1 MLAVGDWLNPV
12 PVPKA
17 VLPVVE
23 LYQVMTPV
31 AQVAF
36 SVMAVPEQIFV
47 ALTDTLVGIAG
58 IVVTLT
64 WLVATLLLW
73 QGDVTQAA

>member
-36 SVMAVPEQIFV
+36 SVTAVPEQIFV

>member
-36 SVMAVPEQIFV
+36 SVTEVPEQIFV
-47 ALTDTLVGIAG
+47 VLTDTLVGIAG
-58 IVVTLT
+58 VVVTLT